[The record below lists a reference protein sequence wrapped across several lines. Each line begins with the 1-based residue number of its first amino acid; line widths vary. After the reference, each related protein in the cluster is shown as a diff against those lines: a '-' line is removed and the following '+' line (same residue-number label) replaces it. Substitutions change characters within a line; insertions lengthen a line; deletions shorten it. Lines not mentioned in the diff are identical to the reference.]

1 MNKQY
6 KLKGNFEKYLKGE
19 TLDEIDVDRYLKCYP
34 YMIEVIGD
42 TGEATAPAID
52 DIATAKENIEK
63 KRKPRRNA
71 AAKTKAEKPA
81 EAIEQSTAKP
91 GDE

>member
-1 MNKQY
+1 MDKRY
-6 KLKGNFEKYLKGE
+6 RLKGNFERYEKGQE
-19 TLDEIDVDRYLKCYP
+19 LAEIDVDRYLKCYP
-34 YMIEVIGD
+34 YMLEAIGD
-42 TGEATAPAID
+42 TGEATAPAED

-71 AAKTKAEKPA
+71 AAKTKAEKPE